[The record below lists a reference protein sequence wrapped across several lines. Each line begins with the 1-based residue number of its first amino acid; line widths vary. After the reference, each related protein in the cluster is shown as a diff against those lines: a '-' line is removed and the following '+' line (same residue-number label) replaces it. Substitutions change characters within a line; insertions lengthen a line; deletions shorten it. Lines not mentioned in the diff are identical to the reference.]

1 MCTIQL
7 DMGSTIHH
15 TGAGAAA
22 NGHKVQILSCCRMH
36 TLYVN
41 LLCATLKNYLQQ
53 SQAAC
58 NQLITAI
65 TTICM

>member
-15 TGAGAAA
+15 TGAEAAA

-36 TLYVN
+36 TLYVREP
-41 LLCATLKNYLQQ
+41 TV
-53 SQAAC
+53 C
-58 NQLITAI
+58 NT
-65 TTICM
+65 